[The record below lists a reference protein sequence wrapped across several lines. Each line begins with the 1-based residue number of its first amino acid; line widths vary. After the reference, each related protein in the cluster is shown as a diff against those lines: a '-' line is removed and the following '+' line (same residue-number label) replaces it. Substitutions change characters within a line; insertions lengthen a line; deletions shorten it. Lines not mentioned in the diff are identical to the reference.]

1 MKDTRNN
8 WMIRV
13 LTAAYVIAV
22 HLMRIRILSEF
33 KQTNLPE
40 IRSWFNVDRENTVTS
55 LKLSLCASVP
65 ALRDAHVRTEE
76 LVLILD
82 DFELLDDSPIHI
94 LRDGDLIWY
103 AEHVYLYHLID
114 G

>member
-1 MKDTRNN
+1 MM
-8 WMIRV
+8 MIRV
-13 LTAAYVIAV
+13 LAAAYVIPV
-22 HLMRIRILSEF
+22 PLMRIRILSELE
-33 KQTNLPE
+33 QTNLPV

-65 ALRDAHVRTEE
+65 ALRDAHVRAEE
-76 LVLILD
+76 LVLTLD

-103 AEHVYLYHLID
+103 AEHVYLLSPN
-114 G
+114 